1 MSLPFKASF
10 NQVTDSILIHITLY
24 TLCIIDM
31 VISKCFIG
39 PNPNLRLFWG
49 LIDASLACVNDL
61 FGQLRPD
68 PHGHSNAAT
77 VVRHFVRLSKFIHFI
92 FLCSTSRHVEYTNC
106 VGNRLLLSQ
115 PLQCSSRC
123 TWLEEVSHSKTPAP
137 PKANTKATL
146 DASDHGG

>member
-1 MSLPFKASF
+1 MSDDKTKDCNINKLQLCFDCDSSHTPLWLLKKKLFKNCHCYWLMSLPFKASF
-10 NQVTDSILIHITLY
+10 NQVTDSILIHLTLY
-24 TLCIIDM
+24 TLCIIYM

-77 VVRHFVRLSKFIHFI
+77 VVRHFVRFVKIHS
-92 FLCSTSRHVEYTNC
+92 LH
-106 VGNRLLLSQ
+106 LLLQ
-115 PLQCSSRC
+115 HFQTCRI
-123 TWLEEVSHSKTPAP
+123 H
-137 PKANTKATL
+137 
-146 DASDHGG
+146 